1 MIALPD
7 LLTRMQSH
15 TTGCVAVLLVDLR
28 DGAVMDSCGDD
39 APTTAGLGGIMRRIM
54 RDLVDCVAVA
64 IAAPQQAILPGAGM
78 PQEVILLSDDCTYV
92 CGRLVD
98 PPHHAVAAICRSTQ
112 NVGMIVALL
121 RHEIE
126 PEKIEA
132 KADA

>member
-7 LLTRMQSH
+7 LLTSMQSQA
-15 TTGCVAVLLVDLR
+15 TGCVAVLLVDLR

-39 APTTAGLGGIMRRIM
+39 TATTAGMGRIL
-54 RDLVDCVAVA
+54 RDLVECVAVA
-64 IAAPQQAILPGAGM
+64 IAAPQQAMLPGAGM
-78 PQEVILLSDDCTYV
+78 PQEVIVLSDDRTYV

-112 NVGMIVALL
+112 NLGMIVALL

-126 PEKIEA
+126 PESNA
-132 KADA
+132 

>member
-7 LLTRMQSH
+7 LLSRMQSQAP
-15 TTGCVAVLLVDLR
+15 GCVAVLLVDLR

-39 APTTAGLGGIMRRIM
+39 AATTAGLGRIL
-54 RDLVDCVAVA
+54 RDL
-64 IAAPQQAILPGAGM
+64 AAPQQTILPGAGM

-112 NVGMIVALL
+112 NLGMIVALL
-121 RHEIE
+121 RHQIEPEEIE
-126 PEKIEA
+126 PGP
-132 KADA
+132 DA